1 MFDIYNLSM
10 FTFII
15 LFLVTAIRFII
26 IKPTT
31 DFASILIIAEQPT
44 VLSTPVIVTSI
55 PFRNYLTAQNSGYMF
70 FQLDPSK
77 SYMLRSIGGTTL
89 YPLIGVCLM
98 AQVTL
103 ISHTEALP
111 CSRAILRAKTITSC
125 CTKLNV

>member
-1 MFDIYNLSM
+1 M

-31 DFASILIIAEQPT
+31 DFVSILVIAEQPK

-55 PFRNYLTAQNSGYMF
+55 PFQNYLTAQNSGYMF

-89 YPLIGVCLM
+89 YPLIGVCFM
-98 AQVTL
+98 ADVTFPTQKL
-103 ISHTEALP
+103 FIVP
-111 CSRAILRAKTITSC
+111 CNIACQDDYFVLYQT
-125 CTKLNV
+125 